1 MKKIL
6 ITLAGLFA
14 AAIISFAET
23 VDRDQARTIAF
34 RWLGAEV
41 TESEY
46 VSDAFYIF
54 NGKDGGWIM
63 ISAEDAAVPV
73 LAYSDKGSF
82 KTESIPLNLKNWLGG
97 YENEILTARRQKQR
111 ASTEVTALWKT
122 AGYRTKAAGQKVLET
137 PNWGQDSPF
146 NDQCPKVTENGRT
159 NRAVTGCVATAIA
172 EVIRYHQWPAHGTG
186 TIGGYTY
193 RSDYNVNVTIDSY
206 SIDTHNYDYSLM
218 PMEYK
223 GSENSAQK
231 TAVAQL
237 MHDCGVMVEAMYNYN
252 TGTGAYSE
260 NIANALFNHM
270 SYAPTAQ
277 LLYRSAY
284 TDAEWTRIVEKEI
297 DSNRPII
304 YSGNDAKDGGHQ
316 FVCDG
321 YDTRD
326 YIRINWGWDGED
338 NGFFTL
344 SLKIPGKYTFSYG
357 QSMVIGV
364 EPNKSGSTTRN
375 GGPLIYDL
383 SSETSQGLSLKSGSI
398 MSKNFTL
405 KADAIFN
412 TEYYVAYSGAVRA
425 GLIDWKGNLKEFVC
439 PESSLELGGYNLVK
453 LDDIQCTITGDV
465 TFGDRVVLF
474 YKTVSGQWD
483 MIRGKEAYD
492 NNDKTYYLSSSIP
505 AVDAAFILIPENLKA
520 GDTLFFELIPGSSPI
535 KTVSWY
541 YDGDKQSGITA
552 NLTAGTHTL
561 RAEVTFKNGS
571 QETLTAKLLVK

>member
-1 MKKIL
+1 MADEPKPEERERVRQGMN
-6 ITLAGLFA
+6 LAINGLVVGV
-14 AAIISFAET
+14 E
-23 VDRDQARTIAF
+23 RKTIKNLHLSVYPPDG
-34 RWLGAEV
+34 RV
-41 TESEY
+41 H
-46 VSDAFYIF
+46 VSA
-54 NGKDGGWIM
+54 
-63 ISAEDAAVPV
+63 
-73 LAYSDKGSF
+73 
-82 KTESIPLNLKNWLGG
+82 PL
-97 YENEILTARRQKQR
+97 E
-111 ASTEVTALWKT
+111 
-122 AGYRTKAAGQKVLET
+122 
-137 PNWGQDSPF
+137 
-146 NDQCPKVTENGRT
+146 CPDER
-159 NRAVTGCVATAIA
+159 
-172 EVIRYHQWPAHGTG
+172 IRMY
-186 TIGGYTY
+186 
-193 RSDYNVNVTIDSY
+193 
-206 SIDTHNYDYSLM
+206 
-218 PMEYK
+218 
-223 GSENSAQK
+223 
-231 TAVAQL
+231 
-237 MHDCGVMVEAMYNYN
+237 GV
-252 TGTGAYSE
+252 
-260 NIANALFNHM
+260 
-270 SYAPTAQ
+270 
-277 LLYRSAY
+277 R
-284 TDAEWTRIVEKEI
+284 
-297 DSNRPII
+297 
-304 YSGNDAKDGGHQ
+304 AKDGGHQ

-326 YIRINWGWDGED
+326 YIRINWGWDGEN

>member
-46 VSDAFYIF
+46 GSDAFYIF
-54 NGKDGGWIM
+54 NGKDGGWII
-63 ISAEDAAVPV
+63 ISAEDAALPV
-73 LAYSDKGSF
+73 IAYNETGSF
-82 KTESIPLNLKNWLGG
+82 KTERLPLNLKNWLGG
-97 YENEILTARRQKQR
+97 YESEIQSARREKQR
-111 ASTEVTALWKT
+111 PSTEVTALWKT
-122 AGYRTKAAGQKVLET
+122 AGYRTKSASQKVLET

-206 SIDTHNYDYSLM
+206 SIDSHNYDYSLM

-284 TDAEWTRIVEKEI
+284 TDAEWIRVVEKEI
-297 DSNRPII
+297 DANRPII
-304 YSGNDAKDGGHQ
+304 YSGDDPKEGGHQ

-326 YIRINWGWDGED
+326 YIRINWGWDGD
-338 NGFFTL
+338 NNGFFTL
-344 SLKIPGKYTFSYG
+344 SLKIPGKYTFSDG

-383 SSETSQGLSLKSGSI
+383 SSGTSQGLSLKSGSI

-405 KADAIFN
+405 QADAIFN

-541 YDGDKQSGITA
+541 YDGDKQGGITA

-561 RAEVTFKNGS
+561 RAEVTFKDGS